1 MYFYIWHFHSKVQNL
16 FRFLIGVVYRRFI
29 KLSLGIFL
37 VIVIFFLFISWQLKP
52 HLFFWYFLKYK
63 MSSFLLAIFKFL
75 SKRSVELFILKLSF
89 LNCSLSFSITI
100 VELVKSTKLSFFNWK
115 LSFSISGQCCRFTN
129 VTIIANKTLRSI
141 ILFLPLFLVSN

>member
-16 FRFLIGVVYRRFI
+16 FRFLIGAVYKRFI
-29 KLSLGIFL
+29 TLSIGIFL
-37 VIVIFFLFISWQLKP
+37 IIVIFFLFVSWHKNP
-52 HLFFWYFLKYK
+52 HLLCWYFLKYNL
-63 MSSFLLAIFKFL
+63 SSFLLAIFKFL
-75 SKRSVELFILKLSF
+75 SKKSVELFILKLSLSF
-89 LNCSLSFSITI
+89 LNWI
-100 VELVKSTKLSFFNWK
+100 